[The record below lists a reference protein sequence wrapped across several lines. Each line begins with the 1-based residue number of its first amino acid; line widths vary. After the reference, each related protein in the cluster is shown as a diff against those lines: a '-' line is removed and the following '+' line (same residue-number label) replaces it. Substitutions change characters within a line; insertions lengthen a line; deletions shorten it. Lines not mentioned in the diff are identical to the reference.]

1 MFKISNLTKKFKL
14 EKDFITVF
22 EDLSFSIES
31 GEWISLTGS
40 SGCGKTTLLHLLG
53 GLDKPT
59 NGQILFKDQ
68 RFSNLSPASRA
79 KLRRKNIGFVFQSF
93 NLFPEL
99 SALENV
105 TLPARIAGVTLTDAK
120 AKELLDHVGLSHRL
134 KHRPAELSGG
144 EQQRVA
150 IARAFI
156 GQPKILFADEPTGNL
171 DAANSGKVE
180 QLLFDLN
187 KQNGTTLVLVTHDDE
202 LAARCQ
208 RQLRMH
214 AGELSEVV
222 LREAS

>member
-59 NGQILFKDQ
+59 TGKILFKNQ
-68 RFSNLSPASRA
+68 RFSNLSPAARA
-79 KLRRKNIGFVFQSF
+79 RLRRKNIGFVFQSF

-99 SALENV
+99 NALENV
-105 TLPARIAGVTLTDAK
+105 TLPARIAGLTLPGIK
-120 AKELLDHVGLSHRL
+120 AEELLAHVGLSHRL

-150 IARAFI
+150 IARALMME
-156 GQPKILFADEPTGNL
+156 PEVLLADEPTGNL
-171 DAANSGKVE
+171 DDENSLEIMKIFQKLHQDHGK
-180 QLLFDLN
+180 
-187 KQNGTTLVLVTHDDE
+187 TIIMVTHQKE
-202 LAARCQ
+202 LTRY
-208 RQLRMH
+208 
-214 AGELSEVV
+214 AGRSLF
-222 LREAS
+222 LKDGTITQ

>member
-105 TLPARIAGVTLTDAK
+105 TLPARIAGATLTDAK

-150 IARAFI
+150 IARALMME
-156 GQPKILFADEPTGNL
+156 PEVLLADEPTGNL
-171 DAANSGKVE
+171 DDENSIEIMKIF
-180 QLLFDLN
+180 QKLHQDHN
-187 KQNGTTLVLVTHDDE
+187 KTIIMVTHQKGLTHYATRSLFLKD
-202 LAARCQ
+202 
-208 RQLRMH
+208 
-214 AGELSEVV
+214 GSISE
-222 LREAS
+222 

>member
-22 EDLSFSIES
+22 EDLSFEIEK

-53 GLDKPT
+53 GIDQPT
-59 NGQILFKDQ
+59 DGHILFNDKD
-68 RFSNLSPASRA
+68 FSSLNRTKRA

-99 SALENV
+99 NAIENV
-105 TLPARIAGVTLTDAK
+105 MLPASVAGLPSRK
-120 AKELLDHVGLSHRL
+120 AEQKAQELLKEVGLDHRV

-150 IARAFI
+150 IARALMME
-156 GQPKILFADEPTGNL
+156 PDVLLADEPTGNL
-171 DAANSGKVE
+171 DDDNSLEIMKIFQNLHQDKGK
-180 QLLFDLN
+180 
-187 KQNGTTLVLVTHDDE
+187 TIIMVTHQKE
-202 LAARCQ
+202 LTRF
-208 RQLRMH
+208 
-214 AGELSEVV
+214 
-222 LREAS
+222 ASRSIFLKDGKIIEK